1 MNQEESAEIMLE
13 TAAMGYVAQVQND
26 PGTPEAHFAHVSGA
40 REYLHRS
47 ALAYAAA
54 RGNLDAG
61 ERAKLHALRRF
72 RDGVA
77 ALRTE
82 LHENR
87 DGLASVSLAIETI
100 DAFFALSYPP
110 VST

>member
-26 PGTPEAHFAHVSGA
+26 PETPEAHFAHVGGA

-61 ERAKLHALRRF
+61 ERAELHALRQF
-72 RDGVA
+72 RDGIA
-77 ALRTE
+77 ALRVE
-82 LHENR
+82 LSEER
-87 DGLASVSLAIETI
+87 TAQLACETI
-100 DAFFALSYPP
+100 DALFSLSYPP